1 MHNDPT
7 YFCRVCG
14 LDQLEPQY
22 GENGNMPTYAICSCC
37 GVEFGYGDMTVQ
49 SAKKFR
55 EKWIREGMKWS
66 ISEHMPENWSWE
78 EQKKSIPDAFR

>member
-1 MHNDPT
+1 
-7 YFCRVCG
+7 
-14 LDQLEPQY
+14 
-22 GENGNMPTYAICSCC
+22 MPTYAICSCC